1 MSTSIYNLVYK
12 CKTRWIQPALY
23 ALMALSSCENKE
35 KISFNNDPEITSD
48 YLFTLVQYRIFQYF
62 WNGYEGNSGLEKERF
77 HLDDPSLDALVVTT
91 GGSGFGL
98 MA

>member
-12 CKTRWIQPALY
+12 CKIRWIQPALY

-62 WNGYEGNSGLEKERF
+62 GTVLKQIQVWLKNDF
-77 HLDDPSLDALVVTT
+77 MWMSL
-91 GGSGFGL
+91 F
-98 MA
+98 

>member
-62 WNGYEGNSGLEKERF
+62 GTVLKQIQVWLKNDF
-77 HLDDPSLDALVVTT
+77 MWMSL
-91 GGSGFGL
+91 F
-98 MA
+98 